1 MLHSL
6 FFSFVEQDFSELN
19 IVKEEKAREHLSAAK
34 GVSRQA
40 TCLIVRCGTLI
51 MSKTL
56 YALHYCVIIQPFAS
70 HITLETS
77 LDLLYD

>member
-1 MLHSL
+1 VLHSL
-6 FFSFVEQDFSELN
+6 FFSFVEQDFSEVN
-19 IVKEEKAREHLSAAK
+19 IVKEEKAREHLSATK

-40 TCLIVRCGTLI
+40 PCLIVRCGTLI

-56 YALHYCVIIQPFAS
+56 YALHYCVIQPSAS